1 MRLQLM
7 AAALAVVGVATFAD
21 RASGQVYYGYPNPYY
36 TYAYTFP
43 PSAVNNYPYV
53 PVSVGYTYPGPVV
66 TTSSAFPMVRT
77 YSTPV
82 VYSTYTAPV
91 LIVTRAWVV
100 NPQGAAAA
108 VPAPAVTTADAV
120 VPASA
125 TTDPTVTTAAAA
137 TAAAGGTA
145 VVAGGVVTASAVTT
159 NLDGAR
165 VIGPVVSGPPVFQL
179 GHTTYTP
186 IAAPVAA
193 PYVDATKAPVY
204 YYSPYGY
211 GTYNAFSGPYMSVG
225 FGRGYGGWGWG
236 RGWGYASWGYQW

>member
-1 MRLQLM
+1 MRLHLM
-7 AAALAVVGVATFAD
+7 TAVLAIAGVCAFSD
-21 RASGQVYYGYPNPYY
+21 RAFAQVYSGYPNPSY
-36 TYAYTFP
+36 TYGYTFP
-43 PSAVNNYPYV
+43 PAAVYNYPYV
-53 PVSVGYTYPGPVV
+53 PVTVGYTYPGPVV
-66 TTSSAFPMVRT
+66 YTSSAAPMVRT

-91 LIVTRAWVV
+91 LIQTRAWVV
-100 NPQGAAAA
+100 TPQGTATTT
-108 VPAPAVTTADAV
+108 PAVTTADAV

-125 TTDPTVTTAAAA
+125 TTTDPTVTTAAAA
-137 TAAAGGTA
+137 TAATAGGLA
-145 VVAGGVVTASAVTT
+145 VTAGGVVTATGVTT

-165 VIGPVVSGPPVFQL
+165 VGPVVVGPPVFQL

-186 IAAPVAA
+186 ISTPVAA
-193 PYVDATKAPVY
+193 PYVAGTTAPVY